1 MMEFWLELFVEDIQ
15 RSISFFEEV
24 IGLTFNNKTEVSGI
38 IKMENFALKSNN
50 VLNENHY
57 FKIDG
62 LRPKG
67 KGVEVDKN

>member
-1 MMEFWLELFVEDIQ
+1 
-15 RSISFFEEV
+15 
-24 IGLTFNNKTEVSGI
+24 
-38 IKMENFALKSNN
+38 MENFALKSNN